1 MNQRHQN
8 LVQMNKDQVA
18 RRASQ
23 RAAVEASTNET
34 LIMDGVSDLLEP
46 VIGMNEGQPDQVD
59 ADESELDEESEEI
72 PPGTFAEEESDD
84 EEAELSWMDFVGV
97 AIGQIDSEPEDLDL
111 PLSSPLFRR
120 EEAKIKKIRPDNST
134 WYPFLNKEYLI
145 GSLLIG
151 YLHKLISR
159 DMYHLIRS
167 VFTVCDV
174 RLPRWEALRM
184 MRANIR
190 TLINRT
196 IVEKETVFGQPVFG
210 LNASELIS
218 DVSKTYL
225 MLSVSENH
233 LS

>member
-23 RAAVEASTNET
+23 RAAVEAPTNET
-34 LIMDGVSDLLEP
+34 LIMDSVSDLLEP

-72 PPGTFAEEESDD
+72 PPGTFVEEESDD

-120 EEAKIKKIRPDNST
+120 EEEKIKKIRPDNST
-134 WYPFLNKEYLI
+134 WYPFLNKEP
-145 GSLLIG
+145 
-151 YLHKLISR
+151 
-159 DMYHLIRS
+159 
-167 VFTVCDV
+167 C
-174 RLPRWEALRM
+174 E
-184 MRANIR
+184 
-190 TLINRT
+190 
-196 IVEKETVFGQPVFG
+196 
-210 LNASELIS
+210 
-218 DVSKTYL
+218 
-225 MLSVSENH
+225 
-233 LS
+233 